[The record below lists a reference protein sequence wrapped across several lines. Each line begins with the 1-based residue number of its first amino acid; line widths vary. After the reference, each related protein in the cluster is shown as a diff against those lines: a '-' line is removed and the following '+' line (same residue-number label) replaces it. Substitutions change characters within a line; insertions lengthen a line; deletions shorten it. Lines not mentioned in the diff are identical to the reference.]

1 MSHTFPQEKQRTG
14 IIIFHSSEISME
26 LPDQGM
32 RGTDVVV
39 AGLLEFV
46 LSEERLVNL
55 KELQSLKK

>member
-1 MSHTFPQEKQRTG
+1 
-14 IIIFHSSEISME
+14 ME